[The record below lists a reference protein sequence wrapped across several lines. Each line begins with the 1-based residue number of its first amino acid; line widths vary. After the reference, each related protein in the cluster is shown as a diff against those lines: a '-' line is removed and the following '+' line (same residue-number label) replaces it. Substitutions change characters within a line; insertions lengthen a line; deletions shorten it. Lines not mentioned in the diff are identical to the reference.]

1 MLKTLLA
8 DTDDNAHT
16 VIGIVLGHRLVRGD
30 AKTLTET
37 LLNQRL
43 PCYLGMH
50 FKRIDTVGE
59 LFESIPLDYV
69 RQCIEQ
75 TAITPFERAALLAL
89 LETMEIE
96 Q

>member
-1 MLKTLLA
+1 M
-8 DTDDNAHT
+8 
-16 VIGIVLGHRLVRGD
+16 V
-30 AKTLTET
+30 ET
-37 LLNQRL
+37 LLSAPL
-43 PCYLGMH
+43 PQPLAAH

-75 TAITPFERAALLAL
+75 TALSPFERYAMLAL
-89 LETMEIE
+89 LETTEIE